1 MNTGNQTI
9 EVNHVDDSMMREQ
22 DEIKNRFAILPKIL
36 RALGAVTLLGSVSLF
51 MFQGWESGNDIYR
64 YLLLL
69 AHTVA
74 LAVIGIMS
82 GRYIKESKG
91 ARLLV
96 ALALASIPA
105 VFAIMGG
112 FVYSQFSMDNLNILY
127 PGYAHWQVDSP
138 LVALITIAGSIA
150 VLLPVIWL
158 GFMVFSRKA
167 AGRFTFVFLLTN
179 AAMLI
184 PLRDTSIIG
193 WLVLAL
199 VALVM
204 TSNGWAKRDDSSL
217 KTKEGLLARG
227 LQFLPLAVI
236 LGRGMSLYAGDM
248 FLITVLYTLIYV
260 VLRQMEKIFTGEKKI
275 QVWLERAALL
285 PAYGMSVGV
294 TGIVLKTF
302 SLPAA
307 FAIPVFAIML
317 AALVMEIALY
327 SEHSTV
333 TYRRL
338 AAATVTL
345 GMLANLILFGGVV
358 MAAVCLIL
366 GLAVLVYGYMIES
379 RLVFLLGV
387 ITLLTGI
394 GYQVSYAVQLF
405 DLGSWASLAL
415 IGVTAILA
423 GSVIERHGDRIK
435 TSVKNWGRQFQSWDY

>member
-1 MNTGNQTI
+1 
-9 EVNHVDDSMMREQ
+9 
-22 DEIKNRFAILPKIL
+22 
-36 RALGAVTLLGSVSLF
+36 
-51 MFQGWESGNDIYR
+51 
-64 YLLLL
+64 
-69 AHTVA
+69 
-74 LAVIGIMS
+74 
-82 GRYIKESKG
+82 
-91 ARLLV
+91 
-96 ALALASIPA
+96 
-105 VFAIMGG
+105 
-112 FVYSQFSMDNLNILY
+112 
-127 PGYAHWQVDSP
+127 
-138 LVALITIAGSIA
+138 
-150 VLLPVIWL
+150 
-158 GFMVFSRKA
+158 
-167 AGRFTFVFLLTN
+167 
-179 AAMLI
+179 MLI